1 MLVTLAAAV
10 EQLSEKLRKVVVMY
24 HLQGMKLVEI
34 GLKPVEAFYLY
45 WFSSLTYLVMKIKI
59 ISGQS
64 ANGDLS
70 F

>member
-1 MLVTLAAAV
+1 
-10 EQLSEKLRKVVVMY
+10 
-24 HLQGMKLVEI
+24 MKLVEI

-70 F
+70 LLRLVRVLIGSQRLN